1 MKRADYVHSLEMYRR
16 KVDCMVIEDL
26 NLGSISVTN
35 DIENV
40 IREICAIEKVE
51 AKDYMIVYKD
61 STGQWDGYDASTNEF
76 VGLGEETWFDAIALW
91 IARKTEL

>member
-1 MKRADYVHSLEMYRR
+1 MRADYIYSLEKYRR
-16 KVDCMVIEDL
+16 KVDCIVIEDL
-26 NLGSISVTN
+26 NLGSVSVTN

-40 IREICAIEKVE
+40 IKEICDTEKIEKE
-51 AKDYMIVYKD
+51 QFMIVYKD

-76 VGLGEETWFDAIALW
+76 VGLAEESWYDAIALW